1 MTGFD
6 PIQDLGQR
14 ITALERLAATYRQ
27 GVVVSVSPLTVTLG
41 GSSTPVSAKALDSV
55 GVVAVG
61 QVVSVLTFGNDL
73 IVLGPIGYAPTALG
87 SLYSE
92 VTTVQSTSS
101 GTFTDLG
108 TVGPSITLPIAGDYD
123 VTIGCRAY
131 SASAG
136 TAALMS
142 YDIGAT
148 PASSNDALDFYCG
161 AVVGGV
167 ASTVGHSTRTRRKT
181 GLGAVTLTAKYSTSG
196 GASWNFG
203 HRWISAVRVG

>member
-1 MTGFD
+1 MIGQELIKRFD
-6 PIQDLGQR
+6 ERFGR
-14 ITALERLAATYRQ
+14 LERSQVKYRQ
-27 GVVVSVSPLTVTLG
+27 GVVETTSPLTVKLG
-41 GSSTPVSAKALDSV
+41 GSDVAVAAVALDSA
-55 GVVAVG
+55 GALGAGEVVAV
-61 QVVSVLTFGNDL
+61 LAFGNDL

-148 PASSNDALDFYCG
+148 PASSNDSLDFYCG

-196 GASWNFG
+196 GA
-203 HRWISAVRVG
+203 